1 MAKIKRKAQGVRR
14 ASAAQNRAK
23 SARRARART
32 GSVLDSAVGMLPFT
46 EPQLQRVFTF
56 VIFATLAAFALL
68 IANLLGVP
76 ALARQHFAATAA
88 EAGFVVRNY
97 RVRGLERMNDQKVYN
112 EVLAEHE
119 TPMPLVDV
127 EAVRARLLTLSWIRD
142 ARVSR
147 QLPQTL
153 VIDIVERTPHAALR
167 KADRLVLIDA
177 EGVELEPVRPE
188 DAKGMLVIGGPGVTR
203 QVASLER
210 LLDAAPAL
218 KTRVAEAEWVG
229 NRRWDLEFATGQT
242 VALPHGKR
250 EAAAAL
256 VSFATLDGRRRLIGG
271 KVAHF
276 DMRVEGRI
284 HLRVPGRG
292 DVASVDAAN

>member
-23 SARRARART
+23 SARRAKART
-32 GSVLDSAVGMLPFT
+32 GSVLDSAVAMLPLT
-46 EPQLQRVFTF
+46 EPQLQRVFTIA
-56 VIFATLAAFALL
+56 IFAALAAFALL

-76 ALARQHFAATAA
+76 ALARQQIAASAA
-88 EAGFVVRNY
+88 DAGFVVRNY

-177 EGVELEPVRPE
+177 EGVELEPVRDE

-284 HLRVPGRG
+284 HLRVPGQG
-292 DVASVDAAN
+292 DAANAGAAN

>member
-23 SARRARART
+23 SARRAKART
-32 GSVLDSAVGMLPFT
+32 GSVLDSAVAVLPLT
-46 EPQLQRVFTF
+46 EPQLQRVFTIA
-56 VIFATLAAFALL
+56 IFAALAAFALL

-76 ALARQHFAATAA
+76 ALARQQIAASAA
-88 EAGFVVRNY
+88 DAGFVVRNY

-177 EGVELEPVRPE
+177 EGVELEPVRAE
-188 DAKGMLVIGGPGVTR
+188 DAKGMLVVGGPGVTR

-284 HLRVPGRG
+284 HLRVPGQG
-292 DVASVDAAN
+292 DAASAGAAN

>member
-23 SARRARART
+23 SARRAKART

-56 VIFATLAAFALL
+56 AIFATLAAFALL

-88 EAGFVVRNY
+88 DAGFVVRNY